1 VLGVLLPLL
10 IFGGCLCLWIGVPIG
25 WLWIG
30 SQIEGAASL
39 GIALA
44 ASMVGS
50 ISTII
55 VLAAVLS
62 WLNRRHIEWRLLRD
76 PAAAEKLERSRDEP
90 RPAGGVLEPM
100 IVSSAALAIVLFAVW
115 FLFFAGASPV
125 PLNIGY

>member
-1 VLGVLLPLL
+1 MGLLLPLL
-10 IFGGCLCLWIGVPIG
+10 IFCGCLFMWVGVPIL

-30 SQIEGAASL
+30 SQVEGATDL

-44 ASMVGS
+44 TSMAGS
-50 ISTII
+50 IATII
-55 VLAAVLS
+55 LLAWALS
-62 WLNRRHIEWRLLRD
+62 WLNRRHIEWKVRRD
-76 PAAAEKLERSRDEP
+76 PAAAAEWDREGDDE

-100 IVSSAALAIVLFAVW
+100 VVASAALAVVLFAAW

>member
-1 VLGVLLPLL
+1 MGLLLPLL
-10 IFGGCLCLWIGVPIG
+10 MFAGCMCLWIGVPVL

-30 SQIEGAASL
+30 SQIEGATDL

-50 ISTII
+50 ITTII
-55 VLAAVLS
+55 LLAWGLS
-62 WLNRRHIEWRLLRD
+62 WLNRHHIEWRLRRD
-76 PAAAEKLERSRDEP
+76 PAAAEAWERAGEDE
-90 RPAGGVLEPM
+90 RPSGGVLEPM
-100 IVSSAALAIVLFAVW
+100 IVGSAALAVVLFAVW

>member
-1 VLGVLLPLL
+1 M
-10 IFGGCLCLWIGVPIG
+10 FGGCLFLWIGVPLI

-30 SQIEGAASL
+30 SQIEGATDL

-44 ASMVGS
+44 AAMVGS

-55 VLAAVLS
+55 LVAWILS
-62 WLNRRHIEWRLLRD
+62 WLNRRHMEWRLRRD
-76 PAAAEKLERSRDEP
+76 PAAAEELERGPDQ

-115 FLFFAGASPV
+115 FLFFA
-125 PLNIGY
+125 

>member
-1 VLGVLLPLL
+1 MGVLLPLMM
-10 IFGGCLCLWIGVPIG
+10 FAGCLFLWIGVPLL

-30 SQIEGAASL
+30 SQIEGAADL

-44 ASMVGS
+44 VSMIGS

-55 VLAAVLS
+55 LLAWILS
-62 WLNRRHIEWRLLRD
+62 WLNRRHMEWRLRRD
-76 PAAAEKLERSRDEP
+76 PAAAAELERGRDE

-115 FLFFAGASPV
+115 FLFFAGTSPV
-125 PLNIGY
+125 PLNLGY

>member
-1 VLGVLLPLL
+1 MGLLLPLL
-10 IFGGCLCLWIGVPIG
+10 MFAGCLFLWIGVPLL
-25 WLWIG
+25 WLWIA
-30 SQIEGAASL
+30 SQIEGATDL

-44 ASMVGS
+44 VAMVGS

-55 VLAAVLS
+55 LLAWGLS
-62 WLNRRHIEWRLLRD
+62 WLNRMHIEWRLRRD
-76 PAAAEKLERSRDEP
+76 PVAAEEWERSGDDE

-100 IVSSAALAIVLFAVW
+100 IVSSAALAVVLFAVW